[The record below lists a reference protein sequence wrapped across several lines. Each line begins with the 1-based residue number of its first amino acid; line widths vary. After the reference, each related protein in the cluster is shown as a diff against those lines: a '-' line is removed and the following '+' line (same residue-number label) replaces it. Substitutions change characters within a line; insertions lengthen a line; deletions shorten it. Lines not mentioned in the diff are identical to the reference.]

1 MIPAPGTGAVR
12 SWERSSSWDR
22 FSPDDKHGD
31 RNDGRVVDFLLFATL
46 PMAELQVADLPVSEL
61 SMGIAVGVAILR
73 VPRTKAPAWLLLPLL
88 ALLGLMYLS
97 AQLNDDAA
105 DWTRRMLHFVL
116 FVALAVVAAQ
126 GRFHTR
132 SMAKGLAVGLLVS
145 AAAYYQGYG
154 TDYEGRLAGLM
165 GDPNAAGYLLA
176 TLGALALAGL
186 PGSRMR
192 VPLGLLF
199 GAAVFLTFSRT
210 SLLAVGLIIVWV
222 IIGRKLAPSLG
233 ALLLA
238 TMIWA
243 VTHIPVELQ
252 LVGPFADR
260 SGSDSLRQRIAAL
273 EEVQVS
279 DAPWYG
285 NGPGTSYVDLDS
297 GRFFF
302 HSSYL
307 SALNEGGRLAL
318 VLIVAVGAFALM
330 ALLRLPTGL
339 RNPWYEAGIIA
350 VAVCAVNLG
359 EVLLE
364 LPSALALGMAATY
377 VQSMRA
383 RPPDPATGT
392 PTTTSLDAVRLQ

>member
-1 MIPAPGTGAVR
+1 
-12 SWERSSSWDR
+12 
-22 FSPDDKHGD
+22 
-31 RNDGRVVDFLLFATL
+31 
-46 PMAELQVADLPVSEL
+46 
-61 SMGIAVGVAILR
+61 
-73 VPRTKAPAWLLLPLL
+73 
-88 ALLGLMYLS
+88 
-97 AQLNDDAA
+97 
-105 DWTRRMLHFVL
+105 MLHFVL